1 MYKVDSF
8 LEKDNNK
15 LLAFMQLHPFAV
27 VIGANQNIPSATQIP
42 LQIKQ
47 EGDAIKLIGHVMKKT
62 DHYEAFLANDNVLAL
77 FSDAHAYVSAS
88 VYENPSSASTW
99 NYSAVQAKG
108 KIRLLDKDETRAA
121 IKSLTDQYEGQN
133 SPAAFHHLSDDYIEK
148 HLKAIEG
155 FEITVTSLEG
165 IFKLSQN
172 HSQINRER
180 IVKHLSQSD
189 DLQAQEVARQMKE
202 NL

>member
-1 MYKVDSF
+1 M
-8 LEKDNNK
+8 
-15 LLAFMQLHPFAV
+15 
-27 VIGANQNIPSATQIP
+27 
-42 LQIKQ
+42 
-47 EGDAIKLIGHVMKKT
+47 
-62 DHYEAFLANDNVLAL
+62 LAL
-77 FSDAHAYVSAS
+77 QFTKTLHRLH
-88 VYENPSSASTW
+88 TW